1 LFGVCLNTIVSLIV
15 PLLKNKKSD
24 LRVAKAVLKNVPDIW
39 FLRRIFKKKLAQKS
53 TRNWRRQ
60 RLRSL
65 ERMRTINAKAR
76 APGMLIAE
84 VRASLGLP

>member
-39 FLRRIFKKKLAQKS
+39 FLRRIFQEEAGAKKHTKLAS
-53 TRNWRRQ
+53 TAP
-60 RLRSL
+60 SL
-65 ERMRTINAKAR
+65 T
-76 APGMLIAE
+76 
-84 VRASLGLP
+84 